1 MFKMVGTSN
10 AEADQDSSS
19 TFSAFTQDE
28 SSNGS
33 SDDAFLAIQR
43 ATSTVGKIC
52 NEFSALSRA
61 DFFSCLSE
69 CCNCYELRY
78 VRDMMVSIVKRK
90 VKQSVGP
97 LVEHKGGSNLKDNLL
112 KDVYNLYSFGE
123 GSVQSLPKN
132 MIKCD
137 TKYVNQSTET
147 DAYLSNTIFA
157 SKLDFDTVKDKLIN
171 RILDSR
177 HEMLNTDLL
186 SRSPIPIMLLSSHS
200 QSTIPD
206 TLSSTQSQSTS
217 QSEDSQ
223 LPSQSSQFVTQPVS
237 PSATLRNTNREPDE
251 ANDALNSNYNDDQPK
266 TNLKIVIA
274 GDSLLHRINSRK
286 MMVNKIPSVK
296 LTKRGDNLS
305 GTVSRLTTYISKHSN
320 ILLDIVL
327 MQACTNDL
335 SKCDVTPE
343 GSNQGT

>member
-1 MFKMVGTSN
+1 MAGTSN
-10 AEADQDSSS
+10 AESDLDSSS

-33 SDDAFLAIQR
+33 SDDTFLAIQR
-43 ATSTVGKIC
+43 ATSTIGKIY
-52 NEFSALSRA
+52 NEFFALSRA

-69 CCNCYELRY
+69 CCNYYELRY

-97 LVEHKGGSNLKDNLL
+97 LVERKGGSNLKDNLL
-112 KDVYNLYSFGE
+112 KNVYNLYSFGE
-123 GSVQSLPKN
+123 GSIQSLPKK

-137 TKYVNQSTET
+137 TKYVNQSTGT
-147 DAYLSNTIFA
+147 DACLSNTIFA
-157 SKLDFDTVKDKLIN
+157 SKLDLDTLKDELIN
-171 RILDSR
+171 RISDLR

-186 SRSPIPIMLLSSHS
+186 SRSPVPITLLSSHS

-217 QSEDSQ
+217 PSEDSQ
-223 LPSQSSQFVTQPVS
+223 LPSQSSHFVTQPVS
-237 PSATLRNTNREPDE
+237 PSATSRNTNREPDE

-266 TNLKIVIA
+266 TNRKIVIA

-286 MMVNKIPSVK
+286 MMVNVK

-305 GTVSRLTTYISKHSN
+305 GTVSRLTTYISKHTTYTW
-320 ILLDIVL
+320 ILFSWLARMTFLNVML
-327 MQACTNDL
+327 HL
-335 SKCDVTPE
+335 KF
-343 GSNQGT
+343 